1 MSAASDTIAR
11 KKRCVPFIYPGCLT
25 GEGTGRCMSEERV
38 TIGGRAHSLEEIH
51 EVGAL
56 GYPFAEI
63 SLLDPSQVETQLEEM
78 ARLKTVYEMSYIAHY
93 PNEGNPFD
101 VKTLKE
107 QFVPKIKR
115 LLDLT
120 EKLDIHKGTI
130 HFWMD
135 TRWAAP
141 EVVSKKIDLLKDM
154 VAYAGQRD
162 TVLCIEN
169 LTERYDS
176 FMKAFDAIEDL
187 RMTLDI
193 GHAQLLAS
201 ENTSF
206 KFIEHV
212 FERIEHVHVHDN
224 LGGTGVKDDLH
235 LALGE
240 GIVDYPAILT
250 RLMEKGYDSTIT
262 MEVKPPDMKKTRQA
276 IQRCLK

>member
-1 MSAASDTIAR
+1 MR
-11 KKRCVPFIYPGCLT
+11 KTK
-25 GEGTGRCMSEERV
+25 V
-38 TIGGRAHSLEEIH
+38 TIGGRAHSLEQIH

-78 ARLKTVYEMSYIAHY
+78 VRLRTDYKMSYIAHY

-107 QFVPKIKR
+107 QFVPKMKR
-115 LLDLT
+115 LFDLT
-120 EKLDIHKGTI
+120 RKLDIHKGTI
-130 HFWMD
+130 HFWID

-141 EVVSKKIDLLKDM
+141 EVVSAKIGLLEDM

-162 TVLCIEN
+162 IVLCIEN

-176 FMKAFDAIEDL
+176 FLKAFDAIEDL

-212 FERIEHVHVHDN
+212 FEKIEHMHVHDN
-224 LGGTGVKDDLH
+224 HGGTSVKDDVH

-240 GIVDYPAILT
+240 GIIDYPAILT
-250 RLMEKGYDSTIT
+250 RLMEKGYHSTIT
-262 MEVKPPDMKKTRQA
+262 MEVNPLDMKQTKEA
-276 IQRCLK
+276 IQRYIK

>member
-1 MSAASDTIAR
+1 
-11 KKRCVPFIYPGCLT
+11 
-25 GEGTGRCMSEERV
+25 MSETRIL
-38 TIGGRAHSLEEIH
+38 IGGRAHTLDQIH
-51 EVGAL
+51 QVGAL

-63 SLLDPSQVETQLEEM
+63 SLLEPSQVEAQLEEM

-101 VKTLKE
+101 VTTLKE
-107 QFVPKIKR
+107 QFVPKMKQ

-120 EKLDIHKGTI
+120 HTLDIHKGTI
-130 HFWMD
+130 HFWID
-135 TRWAAP
+135 SRWAAP
-141 EVVSKKIDLLKDM
+141 EVVSDKIDLLKDL

-162 TVLCIEN
+162 IVLCIEN

-206 KFIEHV
+206 KFIEYV
-212 FERIEHVHVHDN
+212 FEKIEHVHVHDN
-224 LGGTGVKDDLH
+224 FGGTSVKDDLH

-240 GIVDYPAILT
+240 GIIDYPAIFTCL
-250 RLMEKGYDSTIT
+250 REKGYDSTIT
-262 MEVKPPDMKKTRQA
+262 MEVKPPDMKQTKEA
-276 IQRCLK
+276 IERYLK

>member
-1 MSAASDTIAR
+1 MSKT
-11 KKRCVPFIYPGCLT
+11 K
-25 GEGTGRCMSEERV
+25 V
-38 TIGGRAHSLEEIH
+38 TIGGRAHSLEQIH

-78 ARLKTVYEMSYIAHY
+78 VRLRTDYKMFYIAHY

-101 VKTLKE
+101 VKTLNE
-107 QFVPKIKR
+107 QFVPKMKR
-115 LLDLT
+115 LFDLT
-120 EKLDIHKGTI
+120 QKLDIHKGTI
-130 HFWMD
+130 HFWID

-141 EVVSKKIDLLKDM
+141 EVVSAKIDLLADM
-154 VAYAGQRD
+154 VDYAGQRD
-162 TVLCIEN
+162 IVLCIEN

-176 FMKAFDAIEDL
+176 FLKAFDAIEDL

-212 FERIEHVHVHDN
+212 FEKIEHMHVHDN
-224 LGGTGVKDDLH
+224 HGGTSVKDDVH

-240 GIVDYPAILT
+240 GIIDYPAILT

>member
-1 MSAASDTIAR
+1 
-11 KKRCVPFIYPGCLT
+11 
-25 GEGTGRCMSEERV
+25 MSETRV
-38 TIGGRAHSLEEIH
+38 LIGGRAHTLEQIH
-51 EVGAL
+51 EVGAM

-63 SLLDPSQVETQLEEM
+63 SLLDPVQVGAQLEEM
-78 ARLKTVYEMSYIAHY
+78 ARARTVYKMSYIAHY

-107 QFVPKIKR
+107 QFVPKMKR
-115 LLDLT
+115 LFDLT
-120 EKLDIHKGTI
+120 HELDIHKGTI
-130 HFWMD
+130 HFWID

-141 EVVSKKIDLLKDM
+141 EVVSEKIDLLTDM
-154 VAYAGQRD
+154 VAYAGQKD
-162 TVLCIEN
+162 IVLCIEN

-212 FERIEHVHVHDN
+212 FEKIEHVHVHDN
-224 LGGTGVKDDLH
+224 LGGTSVKDDVH

-240 GIVDYPAILT
+240 GIIDYPAILT

-262 MEVKPPDMKKTRQA
+262 MEVKPLDMKQTKEA
-276 IQRCLK
+276 IERCLK

>member
-1 MSAASDTIAR
+1 
-11 KKRCVPFIYPGCLT
+11 
-25 GEGTGRCMSEERV
+25 MSETRIL
-38 TIGGRAHSLEEIH
+38 IGGRAHTLDQIH
-51 EVGAL
+51 QVGAL

-63 SLLDPSQVETQLEEM
+63 SLLEPSQVEAQLEEM

-101 VKTLKE
+101 VKTLRE
-107 QFVPKIKR
+107 HFVPKMKQ

-120 EKLDIHKGTI
+120 HALDIHKGTI
-130 HFWMD
+130 HFWID
-135 TRWAAP
+135 SRWAAP
-141 EVVSKKIDLLKDM
+141 GVVSDKIELLKDM

-162 TVLCIEN
+162 IVLCIEN

-176 FMKAFDAIEDL
+176 FMRAFDAIEDL

-212 FERIEHVHVHDN
+212 FEKIEHVHVHDN
-224 LGGTGVKDDLH
+224 FGGKSVKDDLH

-240 GIVDYPAILT
+240 GIIDYPAIFTSL
-250 RLMEKGYDSTIT
+250 REKGYGSTIT
-262 MEVKPPDMKKTRQA
+262 MEVKPPDMKQTKEA
-276 IQRCLK
+276 IERYIK